1 MRRAAWAL
9 TVTVIGVVWLVTFR
23 VTPLAVDAVTSD
35 PPTPTA
41 QTRVP
46 QGGAAQP
53 PTATR
58 APSATAQSGPAG
70 AGTYTGSTIRTVYG
84 DVQVRVSIA
93 NGRITDVQ
101 AVTLPSDRARSAYIS
116 QVAGPMLRT
125 EAITAQSANIDVV
138 SGATYTSIAYARS
151 LDSALKQAHLG

>member
-9 TVTVIGVVWLVTFR
+9 AVTVIGVVWLVTFR
-23 VTPLAVDAVTSD
+23 VTPLAVDAVATEA
-35 PPTPTA
+35 PAPTG
-41 QTRVP
+41 Q
-46 QGGAAQP
+46 
-53 PTATR
+53 TR
-58 APSATAQSGPAG
+58 APQTGTSAASTQAPATSAQAG
-70 AGTYTGSTIRTVYG
+70 SAAAGTFNGSTIRTVYG

-93 NGRITDVQ
+93 GGRIVDVQ

-116 QVAGPMLRT
+116 QVAGPMLRS
-125 EAITAQSANIDVV
+125 EAIRAQNANIDVI

>member
-9 TVTVIGVVWLVTFR
+9 AVTVIGVVWLVTFR
-23 VTPLAVDAVTSD
+23 VTPLPVDAVATEA
-35 PPTPTA
+35 PAPTG
-41 QTRVP
+41 Q
-46 QGGAAQP
+46 
-53 PTATR
+53 TR
-58 APSATAQSGPAG
+58 APQTGTSAASTQAPATSAQAG
-70 AGTYTGSTIRTVYG
+70 SAAAGTFTGSTIRTVYG

-93 NGRITDVQ
+93 GGRIMDVQ

-116 QVAGPMLRT
+116 QVAGPMLRS
-125 EAITAQSANIDVV
+125 EAIRAQNANIDVI